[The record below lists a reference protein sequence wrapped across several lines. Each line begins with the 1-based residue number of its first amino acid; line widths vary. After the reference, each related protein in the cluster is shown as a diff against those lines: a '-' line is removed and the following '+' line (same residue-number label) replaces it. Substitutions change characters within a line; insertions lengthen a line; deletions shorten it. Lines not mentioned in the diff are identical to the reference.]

1 MVGDSEFCELC
12 GKKTER
18 VVKAKIEGVVMEV
31 CPSCAKLGEVISERK
46 IESFKKPVL
55 RKKVLEKKEVVE
67 EVVDDYGKKIRKERE
82 KRGWK
87 MEDLAKKLNEKES
100 LIHKIENEDIMLNID
115 LAKKIER
122 LLGIRLVVKV
132 EEEEDVENKDYGGGS
147 SLTLGDL
154 LKKAIEKSKK
164 K

>member
-12 GKKTER
+12 GKKTNK

-31 CPSCAKLGEVISERK
+31 CPSCARLGEYIS
-46 IESFKKPVL
+46 
-55 RKKVLEKKEVVE
+55 EKKEIKVEKVKRVKLKKEVLE

-132 EEEEDVENKDYGGGS
+132 EEEEDVENKGYEEGS